1 MVCLILRFFF
11 FVLTRRPPRS
21 TRTDTRV
28 PYTTPFRS
36 GEAVG
41 PAVAG
46 DLGMQDEAV
55 ALVAGDEVQLD
66 GAAPAADH
74 RVVEAV
80 RRRQHMALADE
91 EARAVAAPA
100 GVDPAGGARGLL
112 HGLHFDAPFRRRDLQ
127 RCAAR
132 GTGPR

>member
-36 GEAVG
+36 GEAVW

-74 RVVEAV
+74 RVVGAV
-80 RRRQHMALADE
+80 RRRSAEHTSELQSLMRISYAVSCLNQKKMYISDE
-91 EARAVAAPA
+91 V
-100 GVDPAGGARGLL
+100 
-112 HGLHFDAPFRRRDLQ
+112 HFISKQIIRSSDTKL
-127 RCAAR
+127 
-132 GTGPR
+132 